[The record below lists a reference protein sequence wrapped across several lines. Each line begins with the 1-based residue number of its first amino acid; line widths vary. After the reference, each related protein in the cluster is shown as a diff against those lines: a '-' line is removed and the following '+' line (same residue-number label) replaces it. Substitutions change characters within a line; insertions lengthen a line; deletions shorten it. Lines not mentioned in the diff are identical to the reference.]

1 MIDPI
6 TLSAAVS
13 GATAAYNG
21 IKKAITIGRE
31 IEDLS
36 GELGRWMTAV
46 SDVDNVHKNANNP
59 SAIDKLFNG
68 SIEQVA
74 IESFAAKKKL
84 SKQRDELKNFLIGH
98 YGMQAWD
105 DLIKEEGR
113 IRKARQEAIYAREER
128 NKLIRD
134 YTIIGIASLIGC
146 GAMGCV
152 IWIISVS
159 L

>member
-1 MIDPI
+1 
-6 TLSAAVS
+6 
-13 GATAAYNG
+13 
-21 IKKAITIGRE
+21 
-31 IEDLS
+31 
-36 GELGRWMTAV
+36 
-46 SDVDNVHKNANNP
+46 
-59 SAIDKLFNG
+59 
-68 SIEQVA
+68 
-74 IESFAAKKKL
+74 
-84 SKQRDELKNFLIGH
+84 
-98 YGMQAWD
+98 MQAWD